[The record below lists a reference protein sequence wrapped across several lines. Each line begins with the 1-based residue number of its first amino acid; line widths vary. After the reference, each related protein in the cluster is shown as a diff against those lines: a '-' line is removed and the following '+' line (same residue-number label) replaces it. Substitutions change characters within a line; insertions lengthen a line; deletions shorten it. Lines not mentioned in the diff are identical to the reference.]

1 MGKRNCILW
10 TINTNLYQSFGTQIL
25 SKSNTYQ
32 MFCRLFLKQNF
43 HIYCFSP
50 TEEAKAMF
58 WHCNHQDLISVV
70 HWALNCPFQ
79 LRELQNVLLF
89 TEKKVAYRRKSN
101 SVSDIPKNS
110 YFSIWIEDEH
120 FVKNIDILWFCEG
133 NPSCQR
139 WWIFEWK
146 AQYKG
151 CVIDTCSDYN
161 YTIVTITIIFV

>member
-1 MGKRNCILW
+1 VGKRNCILW

-50 TEEAKAMF
+50 KEEAKAMF

-79 LRELQNVLLF
+79 LRELQNVKLSVRHPQELLF
-89 TEKKVAYRRKSN
+89 LNLDWRWTLRK
-101 SVSDIPKNS
+101 
-110 YFSIWIEDEH
+110 
-120 FVKNIDILWFCEG
+120 KNIDILWFCEG

>member
-25 SKSNTYQ
+25 SKSNTYR

-70 HWALNCPFQ
+70 HWALNCPFLSTQ
-79 LRELQNVLLF
+79 RIAKCLVIHREKSCLKKKIKLSVRHPQELLF
-89 TEKKVAYRRKSN
+89 FNLDWRWTLRKKILTFCDSVRETPL
-101 SVSDIPKNS
+101 VSD
-110 YFSIWIEDEH
+110 DESLSG
-120 FVKNIDILWFCEG
+120 KLNI
-133 NPSCQR
+133 
-139 WWIFEWK
+139 K
-146 AQYKG
+146 A
-151 CVIDTCSDYN
+151 V
-161 YTIVTITIIFV
+161 

>member
-89 TEKKVAYRRKSN
+89 TEKKVEKRKKIKLSVRHPQELLFFN
-101 SVSDIPKNS
+101 LDWRWTLRKKILTFCDSVRETPLVSD
-110 YFSIWIEDEH
+110 DESLSG
-120 FVKNIDILWFCEG
+120 KLNI
-133 NPSCQR
+133 
-139 WWIFEWK
+139 K
-146 AQYKG
+146 A
-151 CVIDTCSDYN
+151 V
-161 YTIVTITIIFV
+161 